1 MKYIKRPV
9 TKFEISI
16 LLCRIDE
23 EQDEDRIIKRALNI
37 GKILPVDS
45 QKAQEEFFFEVIGW
59 KKSKDTQRYSIKI

>member
-1 MKYIKRPV
+1 MKYIKCPV

-59 KKSKDTQRYSIKI
+59 KNRKILY